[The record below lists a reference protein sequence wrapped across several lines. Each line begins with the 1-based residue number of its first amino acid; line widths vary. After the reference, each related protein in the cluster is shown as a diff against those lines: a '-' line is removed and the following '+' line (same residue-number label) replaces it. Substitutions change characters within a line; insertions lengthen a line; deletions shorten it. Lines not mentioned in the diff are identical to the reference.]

1 MISIYTLI
9 PINRFEQLLNNL
21 ENKNKCRE
29 CNFIQ
34 KQFFWNHYKIG
45 KFFLFCFIIVFFD
58 LNCIESIF
66 DLKTNSDIFKLLTLG

>member
-34 KQFFWNHYKIG
+34 KKFFWNHYKIG
-45 KFFLFCFIIVFFD
+45 KFFLFCFIIVFLIWIVSNPFSIWKRTVTF
-58 LNCIESIF
+58 LNF
-66 DLKTNSDIFKLLTLG
+66 WL